1 MRDYLEA
8 VLDKNL
14 GNGLR
19 KYIEE
24 ELFTQIHILHP
35 LYAVHGKIEQDS
47 MKQLK
52 RDGTKI
58 IVTLDRNIISLLNTA
73 VKKGTF
79 DGANKKKITGFLM
92 WTIRN
97 DFEVN
102 PYDSVREGVYRN
114 GNISCNK
121 ETELFNYFY
130 DNVAPDVVI
139 KSFYND
145 GIMFEGKTFEET
157 SSEELLGFNRD
168 NAGFNF
174 IYAAILHF
182 VYVIRTET
190 TQDKRFYNFFEWYME
205 ECIISEYVLAYVLL
219 YLENKGAPPHNY
231 LNDEETINGCINEAF
246 DLLYIQEIDP
256 RRYPSDKYTLFFAT
270 QDNLLSK
277 IFEMVNDREKYSN
290 IEEYLAVLF
299 AGFSNRKREE
309 YINSFKQMLEKHTC
323 KINEGNAL
331 LVSKTLVYEEEK
343 RLKSLLNLS
352 TKML

>member
-58 IVTLDRNIISLLNTA
+58 IVTPDRNIISLLNTA

-121 ETELFNYFY
+121 EIELFNYFY

-157 SSEELLGFNRD
+157 SSEELLDFNRD

-190 TQDKRFYNFFEWYME
+190 TQEKRFYNFFEWYME

-290 IEEYLAVLF
+290 IEEYLEVLF
-299 AGFSNRKREE
+299 SGFSSKKRVE
-309 YINSFKQMLEKHTC
+309 YINSFRIMLEKHTC
-323 KINEGNAL
+323 KINEENAFSVSNM
-331 LVSKTLVYEEEK
+331 LVEIEER
-343 RLKSLLNLS
+343 RLKSLLNL
-352 TKML
+352 

>member
-1 MRDYLEA
+1 MNDYLEA

-14 GNGLR
+14 GNDLQ

-24 ELFTQIHILHP
+24 ELFTQIHVLHP
-35 LYAVHGKIEQDS
+35 LYAVHGKIETDS
-47 MKQLK
+47 MQILK
-52 RDGTKI
+52 MSGTPI
-58 IVTLDRNIISLLNTA
+58 IVTPDRNIVSLINTA

-79 DGANKKKITGFLM
+79 DGKNKKKITGFLA

-97 DFEVN
+97 NFKVN
-102 PYDSVREGVYRN
+102 PYDSVREGVHMN
-114 GNISCNK
+114 GNISGNK
-121 ETELFNYFY
+121 EMELFNYFY
-130 DNVAPDVVI
+130 DNVASDIVI

-145 GIMFEGKTFEET
+145 GITFEGRRFEET
-157 SSEELLGFNRD
+157 SSEEELEFNND

-174 IYAAILHF
+174 IYAAILHL

-190 TQDKRFYNFFEWYME
+190 RQEKRFYKFFNWYME
-205 ECIISEYVLAYVLL
+205 NCIISEYVLTYVLL
-219 YLENKGAPPHNY
+219 YLENKGVPPHNY
-231 LNDEETINGCINEAF
+231 LKDEGTINGCINEAF

-270 QDNLLSK
+270 QDKLLAK
-277 IFEMVNDREKYSN
+277 IFELVNDREKYSN
-290 IEEYLAVLF
+290 IDEYLAVLF

-343 RLKSLLNLS
+343 RLNSLLNLS